1 MAFCRCFSRGWNDSS
16 FSHGKPVGHDYP
28 GKGNVGP
35 KEAAQFCINHPE
47 AKVIFAHFGGGLWL
61 YELMPEMKKY
71 LQNARYDTA
80 ALPWLYQPQI
90 FQAIIGAGI
99 LEKMFY
105 GSDFPILSFERY
117 KKIFNQIFGEKEG
130 VDNLLGEN
138 AAKFLLSRC

>member
-1 MAFCRCFSRGWNDSS
+1 
-16 FSHGKPVGHDYP
+16 
-28 GKGNVGP
+28 
-35 KEAAQFCINHPE
+35 
-47 AKVIFAHFGGGLWL
+47 
-61 YELMPEMKKY
+61 MPEMKKY